1 MLYCSFFQTSY
12 LLVLVKAVT
21 SMENSQLS
29 QLSASGTSLVVQWL
43 KLCTSTIGGVGSI
56 PGWEIP
62 VCLGQKKKKKK
73 PNKNRKPK
81 PKRTKLSAS
90 YETMIKNRYLNS
102 QVKEV
107 KLIQITH

>member
-62 VCLGQKKKKKK
+62 VCLRQKKKTK

>member
-1 MLYCSFFQTSY
+1 MLYCSFFQTPC
-12 LLVLVKAVT
+12 LPVLVKAMT

-62 VCLGQKKKKKK
+62 ACLHQKKKH
-73 PNKNRKPK
+73 P
-81 PKRTKLSAS
+81 TKT
-90 YETMIKNRYLNS
+90 ENQN
-102 QVKEV
+102 QKEQNFLHHM
-107 KLIQITH
+107 KQ